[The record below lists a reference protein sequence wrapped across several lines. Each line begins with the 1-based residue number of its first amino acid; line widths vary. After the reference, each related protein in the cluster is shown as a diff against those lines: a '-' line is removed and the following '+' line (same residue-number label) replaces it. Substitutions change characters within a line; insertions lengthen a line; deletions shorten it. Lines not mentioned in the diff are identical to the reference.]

1 MTQTR
6 NEIIELTDGRSVR
19 LTVAEPDSSVRGGL
33 VVLHEARGVT
43 DVVRGLV
50 SSLADEGWLAVAPH
64 LYGAEAERD
73 EVSDDDVHHE
83 VGRLSGESVLADT
96 DAAAV
101 WLADRGVATDRTG
114 VIGFDL
120 GGAVAMVVAS
130 SRTVGAAVSVAG
142 GGILEPLSEGLPA
155 LVDVAGE
162 LACPWLGIYGDQ
174 DKAIPVEEVE
184 KLRDA
189 AATAEIATDVV
200 RFAGTDNRFDTD
212 PGVGAEAW
220 QRTLNWFDMHLR

>member
-1 MTQTR
+1 MTETR
-6 NEIIELTDGRSVR
+6 TEVIELDDGRSVR
-19 LTVAEPDSSVRGGL
+19 LTVAEPDRPVRGGL

-43 DVVRGLV
+43 DVVRGLAA
-50 SSLADEGWLAVAPH
+50 SLADEGWLAVAPH
-64 LYGAEAERD
+64 LYGAQNAD
-73 EVSDDDVHHE
+73 EVADVDSE
-83 VGRLSGESVLADT
+83 LKRLSGDSVLADT

-101 WLADRGVATDRTG
+101 WLAERGVAADRTG

-130 SRTVGAAVSVAG
+130 SRAVGAAVSVAG
-142 GGILEPLSEGLPA
+142 VGILAPLADGLPA

-162 LACPWLGIYGDQ
+162 LTCPWLGIYGD
-174 DKAIPVEEVE
+174 DDAAIPVAEVE

-189 AATAEIATDVV
+189 AATAEVATDVV

-212 PGVGAEAW
+212 QQAGAEAW
-220 QRTLNWFDMHLR
+220 HRTLNWVDLHLR

>member
-1 MTQTR
+1 MTETR
-6 NEIIELTDGRSVR
+6 TEVIELDDGRSVR
-19 LTVAEPDSSVRGGL
+19 LTVAEPDRPVRGGL

-43 DVVRGLV
+43 DVVRGLAAG
-50 SSLADEGWLAVAPH
+50 LADEGWLAVAPH
-64 LYGAEAERD
+64 LYGAQNAD
-73 EVSDDDVHHE
+73 EVADVDSE
-83 VGRLSGESVLADT
+83 LKRLSGDSVLADT

-101 WLADRGVATDRTG
+101 WLAERGVAADRTG

-130 SRTVGAAVSVAG
+130 SRAVGAAVSVAG
-142 GGILEPLSEGLPA
+142 VGILAPLADGLPA

-162 LACPWLGIYGDQ
+162 LTCPWLGIYGD
-174 DKAIPVEEVE
+174 DDAAIPVADVE

-189 AATAEIATDVV
+189 AATAEVATDVV

-212 PGVGAEAW
+212 QQAGAEAW
-220 QRTLNWFDMHLR
+220 HRTLNWFDLHLR

>member
-1 MTQTR
+1 MTETR
-6 NEIIELTDGRSVR
+6 TEVIELDDGRSVR
-19 LTVAEPDSSVRGGL
+19 LTVAEPDRPVRGGL

-43 DVVRGLV
+43 DVVRGLA

-64 LYGAEAERD
+64 LYGVQNAD
-73 EVSDDDVHHE
+73 EVADVDSE
-83 VGRLSGESVLADT
+83 LSRLSGDSVLADT

-101 WLADRGVATDRTG
+101 WLAERGVAADRTG

-130 SRTVGAAVSVAG
+130 SRAVGAAVSVAG
-142 GGILEPLSEGLPA
+142 VGILAPLTDGLPA

-162 LACPWLGIYGDQ
+162 LTCPWLGIYGD
-174 DKAIPVEEVE
+174 DDAAIPVAEVE

-189 AATAEIATDVV
+189 AATAEVATDVV

-212 PGVGAEAW
+212 QQAGAEAW
-220 QRTLNWFDMHLR
+220 HRTLNWFDLHLR

>member
-1 MTQTR
+1 MTENRT
-6 NEIIELTDGRSVR
+6 EVIELDDGRSVR
-19 LTVAEPDSSVRGGL
+19 LTVAEPDRPVRGGL

-43 DVVRGLV
+43 DVVRGLAA
-50 SSLADEGWLAVAPH
+50 SLADEGWLAVAPH
-64 LYGAEAERD
+64 LYGAQNAD
-73 EVSDDDVHHE
+73 EVVDVDSE
-83 VGRLSGESVLADT
+83 LKRLSGDSVLADT

-101 WLADRGVATDRTG
+101 WLAERGVAADRTG

-130 SRTVGAAVSVAG
+130 SRAVGAAVSVAG
-142 GGILEPLSEGLPA
+142 VGILAPLSDGLPA

-162 LACPWLGIYGDQ
+162 LTCAWLGIYGDE
-174 DKAIPVEEVE
+174 DAAIPVAEVE

-189 AATAEIATDVV
+189 AATAEVATDVV

-212 PGVGAEAW
+212 QRAGAEAW
-220 QRTLNWFDMHLR
+220 HRTLNWFDLHLR